1 LEGAREGVRRSRNHG
16 GEQGRPGCATPGKE
30 THRPAARRVR
40 ELRRRRGL
48 TAAQLAERLREVGL
62 DWDRNVVAN
71 LETGRRASL
80 DVSELLALA
89 LVLDVAPVHLL
100 VPLDD
105 DRPYQITPTRI
116 EQSGPV
122 RDWVRGAEPLDGTDA
137 RAYWSEVPEVEWQQV
152 NDQVQVHRGEQL
164 GSYRERRLAKLL
176 ASDPEL
182 AAQLVAHRAAA
193 EEELARLRRPPAEE
207 GGKADG

>member
-1 LEGAREGVRRSRNHG
+1 MQH
-16 GEQGRPGCATPGKE
+16 KE
-30 THRPAARRVR
+30 PEVTASDMVARRVR
-40 ELRRRRGL
+40 EVRRRRGL
-48 TAAQLAERLREVGL
+48 TVAQLAQRCAELGYPDL
-62 DWDRNVVAN
+62 TDQALYN
-71 LETGRRASL
+71 LEAGRADKRGRRRRAVTV
-80 DVSELLALA
+80 DELLVLA
-89 LVLDVAPVHLL
+89 LTLDVAPVHLL
-100 VPLDD
+100 VPLED
-105 DRPYQITPTRI
+105 DRPYQTTPTRA

-122 RDWVRGAEPLDGTDA
+122 RDWVRGVEPLDGTDA

-152 NDQVQVHRGEQL
+152 SEQMQVHRGEQL

>member
-1 LEGAREGVRRSRNHG
+1 MTRDPRAAQPVEHL
-16 GEQGRPGCATPGKE
+16 
-30 THRPAARRVR
+30 ARRVR

-80 DVSELLALA
+80 DVGELLALA

-105 DRPYQITPTRI
+105 EAPFHVTPTRI
-116 EQSGPV
+116 EKSGPV

-137 RAYWSEVPEVEWQQV
+137 RVYWSEVPEVEWQQV
-152 NDQVQVHRGEQL
+152 SERVQVHRGEQL
-164 GSYRERRLAKLL
+164 GSYRERRLANLL

-182 AAQLVAHRAAA
+182 AAQLVAHRADA
-193 EEELARLRRPPAEE
+193 EEKLARLRRPPAEE